1 VETGTTSS
9 VSLLAADRP
18 QRFSLA
24 CPTSPLE
31 TRVRGFSRRASGR
44 FSFRHRKT
52 PINTPG
58 LRGCGYKTASGR
70 GKWLSR
76 DPIGEPGF
84 ETLRHAGKIRRWDLN
99 IYALLNNNPLNGID
113 ALGLIGL
120 PTDLDSVSRSIWSAI
135 WRGNW
140 DEALSLIE
148 DSADSLGDDVAQAL
162 ERGVKQM
169 RGLDK
174 WRKQMS
180 GWCRKD
186 LQQQLKTLEKT
197 LQEHLE
203 KDYRNGTDDGE
214 TMRLRYMIEYIKGLL
229 K

>member
-1 VETGTTSS
+1 
-9 VSLLAADRP
+9 
-18 QRFSLA
+18 
-24 CPTSPLE
+24 
-31 TRVRGFSRRASGR
+31 
-44 FSFRHRKT
+44 
-52 PINTPG
+52 
-58 LRGCGYKTASGR
+58 
-70 GKWLSR
+70 
-76 DPIGEPGF
+76 
-84 ETLRHAGKIRRWDLN
+84 
-99 IYALLNNNPLNGID
+99 
-113 ALGLIGL
+113 
-120 PTDLDSVSRSIWSAI
+120 
-135 WRGNW
+135 
-140 DEALSLIE
+140 LIE